1 MALQD
6 FLSQVKTQLADVGHS
21 FTNAEVREVVDT
33 VFSVVAAQ
41 AETDTV
47 RIPAFGTFKTK
58 IKPAREART
67 GRNPSTGEP
76 LEIAA
81 SPERPYLAF
90 KASKAA

>member
-6 FLSQVKTQLADVGHS
+6 YLKEVKTQLASVGIELTNNGVRDVI
-21 FTNAEVREVVDT
+21 DT
-33 VFSVVAAQ
+33 VFGVVVEQAA
-41 AETDTV
+41 TDTV
-47 RIPAFGTFKTK
+47 RIPNFGSFKTK
-58 IKPAREART
+58 VKPAREART

-90 KASKAA
+90 KAVK

>member
-6 FLSQVKTQLADVGHS
+6 YLKEVKTQLAAVGIELTNNGVRDVI
-21 FTNAEVREVVDT
+21 DT
-33 VFSVVAAQ
+33 VFGVVAEQ
-41 AETDTV
+41 AAAETV
-47 RIPAFGTFKTK
+47 RIPNFGSFKTK
-58 IKPAREART
+58 VKPAREART

-90 KASKAA
+90 KAVK

>member
-6 FLSQVKTQLADVGHS
+6 FLKEVKTQLAAVGVEL
-21 FTNAEVREVVDT
+21 TNTEVRNVIDT
-33 VFSVVAAQ
+33 VFGVVAEQ
-41 AETDTV
+41 ATAETV
-47 RIPAFGTFKTK
+47 RIPNFGSFKTK
-58 IKPAREART
+58 VKPAREART

-90 KASKAA
+90 KAVK